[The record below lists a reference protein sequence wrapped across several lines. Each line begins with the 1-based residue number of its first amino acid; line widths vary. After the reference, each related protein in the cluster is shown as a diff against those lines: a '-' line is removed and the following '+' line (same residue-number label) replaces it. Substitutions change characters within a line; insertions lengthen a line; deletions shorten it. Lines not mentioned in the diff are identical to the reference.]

1 MSHTHSTTKRRTFKH
16 LNAYQR
22 GQIEAMLRLG
32 VPKVKIAKDLEQLH
46 GDVVVDRLRTDLNIE
61 QVHPFGT
68 TTDRVRCIFVLY
80 DTGFYILDEL
90 LCRME
95 FRRFFAVL
103 TMPLILDLPRLGEI
117 LFMGGDKLE
126 CFCTTVP
133 RFISSYKVE
142 RAMPRLL
149 AISDLGTPRRNCA

>member
-117 LFMGGDKLE
+117 LFMGGISWSASARLYRALFPHTRWSVRCRD
-126 CFCTTVP
+126 FW
-133 RFISSYKVE
+133 RF
-142 RAMPRLL
+142 P
-149 AISDLGTPRRNCA
+149 T